1 MLKFTVKSFLL
12 FQFYFLFLN
21 FGISQ
26 QNVTKYQKD
35 FLLIV
40 QPIIIQSDEGTNPA
54 SVAIPEL
61 LVDKAYEKANLDF
74 YFLEP
79 LYYNNTAARDGHINL
94 DIICQQAERDGFM
107 RGQEDIVNMFFVNS
121 VDGLEGPL
129 GRGMMGGN
137 ITFIAL
143 GDSSSSEQNADM
155 EAFVIAHEVGHNLSL
170 QHAVD
175 DPNVPD
181 SIPNIQGDGDFA
193 DRINPKYS
201 LNDYQINIIKNS
213 PLVHARIELLS
224 VEKAQKAILD
234 ESFEP
239 YFSKLQ
245 IREIETFIGEKIG
258 AQNIDEAREYAR
270 QKFSQ
275 AVLPFTEQEER
286 CLKFTIDKIN
296 NLLNKNQLNLMANH
310 PWKFIKIDDWLCG
323 GFAHT
328 RGNYIILSQKHLDFL
343 MKHWSSSMTNDDIE
357 KIMTGI
363 GALIVHEQMH
373 CLQRSF
379 PDKFEHLNT
388 EYWNFVK
395 ANIEDVPSITLNQ
408 VSNPDAPIAEWLI
421 PHPNSKNEYYW
432 IRTLIKEG
440 VVLPQMGKDFNDL
453 VFEVI
458 YENDE
463 YQVKTNKDSTP
474 ISYTISHIPF
484 YTESFPVNRGMDHPN
499 EIAAYMFA
507 DYYKSIVLDQ
517 KPFKNVKRSSKKN
530 CKAFI
535 KWMKIEMK

>member
-1 MLKFTVKSFLL
+1 MFKISNSIFYLIT
-12 FQFYFLFLN
+12 FYFLYLSSGLCQEN
-21 FGISQ
+21 RSE
-26 QNVTKYQKD
+26 NLTD
-35 FLLIV
+35 FVLIV
-40 QPIIIQSDEGTNPA
+40 QPIILQSDNGLNPA
-54 SVAIPEL
+54 SFSIPEN

-79 LYYNNTAARDGHINL
+79 LYYNNTAARDGKINL
-94 DIICQQAERDGFM
+94 DVICNQASEDGFM
-107 RGQEDIVNMFFVNS
+107 RGQNDIVNMFFVNS
-121 VDGLEGPL
+121 VDGLKGPL

-143 GDSSSSEQNADM
+143 GDKDSSAENANM

-193 DRINPKYS
+193 DRINPEYS
-201 LNDYQINIIKNS
+201 LNEYQIKLIMKS
-213 PLVHARIELLS
+213 PLVHPRIELLS
-224 VEKAQKAILD
+224 EDKARKAILD

-245 IREIETFIGEKIG
+245 TREIETFIGEKVETKDI
-258 AQNIDEAREYAR
+258 IETRDYAKE
-270 QKFSQ
+270 KFSS
-275 AVLPFTEQEER
+275 AVLPFTKQEEE
-286 CLKFTIDKIN
+286 CVKFTVGKIN
-296 NLLNKNQLNLMANH
+296 SLLIENELNSMANH

-328 RGNYIILSQKHLDFL
+328 RGNYIILSQRHLDF
-343 MKHWSSSMTNDDIE
+343 MTKYWSSSMTNEDLE
-357 KIMTGI
+357 KIMGGI

-379 PDKFEHLNT
+379 PDKFTRLNT
-388 EYWNFVK
+388 EYWNFIK

-421 PHPNSKNEYYW
+421 PNPKNKCEYYW
-432 IRTLIKEG
+432 IRTLLKEG
-440 VVLPQMGKDFNDL
+440 VELPQMGKDFHDL
-453 VFEVI
+453 VFKVDK
-458 YENDE
+458 ENEE
-463 YQVKTNKDSTP
+463 YKVRTNEDGIPESLS
-474 ISYTISHIPF
+474 ISEIPF
-484 YTESFPVNRGMDHPN
+484 YTQSFPVTRGIDHPN

-507 DYYKSIVLDQ
+507 DYYKALFSNK
-517 KPFKNVKRSSKKN
+517 KPFKDISKSEKKN
-530 CKAFI
+530 NKAFV
-535 KWMKIEMK
+535 KWMKQEMK